1 MEDKNFTKSTSIP
14 QETISWLLNSQTPS
28 IRYLALTK
36 LLHKPSSDPEVL
48 STRALIPISN
58 PVKAIFS
65 KQDAGGFWISNR
77 HDYSPKYRSSHWTM
91 FLLTEL
97 AVPPE
102 FPAMQKGS
110 AFLLNRNISSFPYSY
125 KDKGEGLFGCFWG
138 NWLRYQ
144 LYCGRLDDPSVQHVI
159 QATCK
164 DILRLGK
171 CRYNYDLPCA
181 WAVVRDLYGLAP
193 IQKNQRSAKVENAIK
208 RGIQFLIEDYDL
220 LSANYPYQE
229 AVHPLW
235 FKLSFPLFYHVDILL
250 VLRVLKELDALDH
263 PNAAPALEWLK
274 KKQTKKG
281 RWAGGSPFKSRT
293 RPFLVE
299 PDTPNH
305 KITLQAASIF
315 T

>member
-1 MEDKNFTKSTSIP
+1 MENISFPNNTSIP
-14 QETISWLLNSQTPS
+14 QETITWLLSSQTPS
-28 IRYLALTK
+28 IRYLTLTK
-36 LLHKPSSDPEVL
+36 LLHKRLDDADVL
-48 STRALIPISN
+48 AVRFLIPASN
-58 PVKAIFS
+58 PVKAIFA
-65 KQDAGGFWISNR
+65 KQEPEGFWVSSR

-110 AFLLNRNISSFPYSY
+110 TFLLNRNLSSFPYSY
-125 KDKGEGLFGCFWG
+125 KDEEEGLFGCFWG

-159 QATCK
+159 QVTCK

-181 WAVVRDLYGLAP
+181 WAVARDLNGLALIP
-193 IQKNQRSAKVENAIK
+193 ENQRSAEVDTAIE
-208 RGIQFLIEDYDL
+208 RGIQFLIEDNDL

-229 AVHPLW
+229 QIHPLW
-235 FKLSFPLFYHVDILL
+235 FKLSFPLFYHTDILF
-250 VLRVLKELDALDH
+250 VLRVLKELNALDH
-263 PNAAPALEWLK
+263 PKAAPALKWLMG
-274 KKQTKKG
+274 KQTKKG
-281 RWAGGSPFKSRT
+281 TWTGGSPFKSRT
-293 RPFLVE
+293 RPFLVK

-305 KITLQAASIF
+305 WITLQAATISA
-315 T
+315 